1 MFELI
6 GSIFSFAF
14 GIIRMGFSLAWSVVQ
29 FVFGLLG
36 GIFSLLVSLSGFG
49 LIVGLVALAVHRR
62 KADRRHQEQQSAG
75 ESRTYDVDDE
85 EFTSFYDQF
94 RAQE

>member
-14 GIIRMGFSLAWSVVQ
+14 GLIRLGFSLAWGLVQ
-29 FVFGLLG
+29 FIFGLLG
-36 GIFSLLVSLSGFG
+36 GIFSLILSLGGFILAAS
-49 LIVGLVALAVHRR
+49 LILVAVFRR
-62 KADRRHQEQQSAG
+62 KEQKAENAG
-75 ESRTYDVDDE
+75 VSSSEKVYDVDNE

-94 RAQE
+94 RTEE